1 MSLVKGVLISVTT
14 VEKLWILPKGAWQY
28 DNMIMI
34 KSNILVYFSPYCY
47 QVNGRNIL
55 SVDYDRTLRT
65 EKIYDDHRKFLLKI
79 IYDTAG
85 HPVLWVPSSKLLPVN
100 VSRTNIG
107 LISALQRGP
116 TTERLEYDTQGRL
129 VSRVFADGKIWSYT
143 YLEQVRKKRE
153 HMKWYLPLESFLCLV
168 ALYARARRGEPAA
181 PLCWFLFHKKSSF

>member
-1 MSLVKGVLISVTT
+1 MENRRKKSRFFFFFYIVLKAVRTLCTFS
-14 VEKLWILPKGAWQY
+14 PF
-28 DNMIMI
+28 
-34 KSNILVYFSPYCY
+34 YFSL

-100 VSRTNIG
+100 VSRTSSG
-107 LISALQRGP
+107 QISALQRGP
-116 TTERLEYDTQGRL
+116 TTERLEYDSLGRL

-143 YLEQVRKKRE
+143 YLEQVSK
-153 HMKWYLPLESFLCLV
+153 
-168 ALYARARRGEPAA
+168 
-181 PLCWFLFHKKSSF
+181 

>member
-1 MSLVKGVLISVTT
+1 MFVYIFFLF
-14 VEKLWILPKGAWQY
+14 
-28 DNMIMI
+28 
-34 KSNILVYFSPYCY
+34 YFSL

-100 VSRTNIG
+100 VSRTSSG
-107 LISALQRGP
+107 QISALQRGP
-116 TTERLEYDTQGRL
+116 TTERLEYDTLGRL

-143 YLEQVRKKRE
+143 YLEQVSK
-153 HMKWYLPLESFLCLV
+153 
-168 ALYARARRGEPAA
+168 
-181 PLCWFLFHKKSSF
+181 